1 MPNNALIKRFH
12 AHFDAGMDIGESYG
26 KQIASDL
33 IIIALHRVYGFGYER
48 TERLIAEVDKLY
60 ERYKKNIGNV
70 KNPECDAYRQ
80 EIDTLLQECVP
91 AEKFKPFEER
101 YEGIEKVRY

>member
-1 MPNNALIKRFH
+1 MAKNDLTLRLKAY
-12 AHFDAGMDIGESYG
+12 FDAGMDIGEKYG
-26 KQIASDL
+26 KQVASDL

-60 ERYKKNIGNV
+60 ERYKKYIGNV

-91 AEKFKPFEER
+91 AAKFKPFEER